1 MSIIIYRVKASVGS
15 VSMKVTR
22 EQAAENRGRVVDV
35 ASRLFREKGFD
46 GIGIADIMKGAGLT
60 HGGFYGQFKSKDDL
74 AAQACSR
81 ASAHWAEELAALV
94 GASNDDPLAT
104 LIRNYLSEAHRDA
117 RGTGCMLAALG
128 AEAARQGHP
137 VRQAFA
143 QGIKQFI
150 DFVAT

>member
-74 AAQACSR
+74 AAQACAQTLDRSVAR
-81 ASAHWAEELAALV
+81 WAQLAA
-94 GASNDDPLAT
+94 GADPLA
-104 LIRNYLSEAHRDA
+104 
-117 RGTGCMLAALG
+117 
-128 AEAARQGHP
+128 
-137 VRQAFA
+137 
-143 QGIKQFI
+143 
-150 DFVAT
+150 